1 LPRRRARGPEIRPR
15 APAELLLAARALD
28 SLRDRA
34 LREDAAEVRLVL
46 DRSLKVGLDVHTFRG
61 LLGGGLDRRHVE
73 FLADE
78 PRLDALGAYRLR
90 AGARDSHA
98 RLRALAF
105 LVERHHR
112 GDADDSEARGGVRE
126 LQVGAAAARRPRDR
140 KST

>member
-1 LPRRRARGPEIRPR
+1 
-15 APAELLLAARALD
+15 
-28 SLRDRA
+28 
-34 LREDAAEVRLVL
+34 AEVRLVL

-105 LVERHHR
+105 LVERLPR
-112 GDADDSEARGGVRE
+112 VAAATVEARGGVRE
-126 LQVGAAAARRPRDR
+126 LQVGAAAARRPRGHPHL
-140 KST
+140 